1 MPKIIHAA
9 DFHLDS
15 AFGGLPTEKS
25 RERRRESR
33 DLMDRLADLAA
44 LEKADLVLLSGDLFD
59 GQRVYPETLERL
71 KAALARM
78 GCPVFIAPG
87 NHDPW
92 TPRSPYALQVWP
104 DNVWIFR
111 EEGLS
116 PVALPELG
124 CVVHGAAFAG
134 QSRTSHV
141 LAGWSAPK
149 DGMTHLFCLHG
160 DAANPASP
168 YGPITREE
176 IAGSGAAYLAL
187 GHVHQC
193 SGLQREG
200 DTFWAYPGCPEGR
213 GFDEQ
218 GDKGVLAGT
227 VGPGGAALRFVPLCR
242 RRYWILEADVT
253 DAPPR
258 EAVERV
264 MPDTAGE
271 DICRV
276 VFTGEAGEDGVD
288 LPMLESMFRERFY
301 ALELRDK
308 TRPAR
313 SLWEKAGENSLRG
326 LFLQEMKRKY
336 DAAPDE
342 AAREQV
348 ALAVRFGLAALDG
361 RDVG

>member
-1 MPKIIHAA
+1 MLKIIHAA

-15 AFGGLPTEKS
+15 AFGGLPVEKS

-33 DLMDRLADLAA
+33 ELADRLADLAA

-59 GQRVYPETLERL
+59 GERVYPETLERL

-87 NHDPW
+87 NHDPY
-92 TPRSPYALQVWP
+92 TARSPYALQPWP
-104 DNVWIFR
+104 DNVCIFR
-111 EEGLS
+111 EEELAS
-116 PVALPELG
+116 VTLRELG
-124 CVVHGAAFAG
+124 CVVHGAAFTG
-134 QSRTSHV
+134 PERTSPV
-141 LAGWSAPK
+141 LAGRTAPK
-149 DGMTHLFCLHG
+149 DGMIHIYCLHG
-160 DAANPASP
+160 DAAAPTSR
-168 YGPITREE
+168 YGPITREQ
-176 IAGSGAAYLAL
+176 IAHSGADYVAL

-193 SGLQREG
+193 SGLRREG
-200 DTFWAYPGCPEGR
+200 DTCWAYPGCPEGR
-213 GFDEQ
+213 GFDEL
-218 GDKGVLAGT
+218 GDKGVLVGT
-227 VGPGGAALRFVPLCR
+227 VSSRGTKLRFVPLCR

-253 DAPPR
+253 EASPR

-276 VFTGEAGEDGVD
+276 VFTGEADGQGID
-288 LPMLESMFRERFY
+288 LEMMESMFRDRFY
-301 ALELRDK
+301 AVEMRDK

-326 LFLQEMKRKY
+326 VFLQEMKRRY
-336 DAAPDE
+336 DTAQDDAE
-342 AAREQV
+342 REQITM
-348 ALAVRFGLAALDG
+348 AVRFGISALEG